1 MFYGRPMNDPLL
13 PTDVTSI
20 TLLIER
26 ARLGCENSRANLL
39 KRLQPF
45 LNSIAAR
52 HNDPRSR
59 SKQGLSDIVQQSF
72 VRVIEN
78 FDNFRGNCG
87 AELRGW
93 LKQLVIN
100 EIRQVNR
107 RLHQQRRDLKRERS
121 LDEKRE
127 LEGSTI
133 STPEPNAESQAM
145 QAEEVQQL
153 RQSMS
158 DLDPSQRR
166 IVELRAFENLTFA
179 EIASRLGRS
188 QDAVTKSWYRSLIQ
202 LQKKISSDNSPEQ
215 DA

>member
-1 MFYGRPMNDPLL
+1 MFCGTPMTDPLL

-20 TLLIER
+20 TILIEQ
-26 ARLGCENSRANLL
+26 ARLGCEDSRTRLL
-39 KRLQPF
+39 HRLQPF
-45 LNSIAAR
+45 LSSIAAR
-52 HNDPRSR
+52 HNDPRCS
-59 SKQGLSDIVQQSF
+59 SKQGISDIIQQSF

-78 FDNFRGNCG
+78 FDSFRGDCG

-107 RLHQQRRDLKRERS
+107 GLHRQKRDVKRERS
-121 LDEKRE
+121 LDQKRE

-145 QAEEVQQL
+145 QAEQIQQL
-153 RQSMS
+153 RQSLS
-158 DLDPSQRR
+158 GLDPSQRQ

-179 EIASRLGRS
+179 EIASRLGRT

-202 LQKKISSDNSPEQ
+202 LQKKISGDQSTEQ
-215 DA
+215 NL